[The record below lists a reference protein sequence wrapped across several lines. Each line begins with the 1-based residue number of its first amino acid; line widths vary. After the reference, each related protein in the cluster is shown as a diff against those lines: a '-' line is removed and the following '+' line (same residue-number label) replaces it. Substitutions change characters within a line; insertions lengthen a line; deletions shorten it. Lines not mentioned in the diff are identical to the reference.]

1 MVKVIQHTQS
11 SVPSEWAFSC
21 TLALLNIK
29 MDDVITVDISAHLYD
44 NYN

>member
-1 MVKVIQHTQS
+1 MVQVIQHTQS

-21 TLALLNIK
+21 TSARLNIK
-29 MDDVITVDISAHLYD
+29 MDDVITADISAHLHN